1 LNLARPKSHRL
12 KPVSQ
17 RSQFFSA
24 EDGLAKETAK
34 LLKTEVLYQGKVFRL
49 QRDTVIEPGGV
60 EAERDIIVHPGSVVV
75 LPIFK
80 DGRVLLIRQYRHSVG
95 EFLWELVAGRKE
107 PNETPAAAAWRELVE
122 ETGYTAKRLRK
133 LMRVV
138 PTPGFVNEWMWIFAA
153 EGLTEGAA
161 HPEEDEKI
169 TPRIFTLKQ
178 AEKMIERGTL
188 RDAKSICGILYYMRF
203 LKRIR

>member
-1 LNLARPKSHRL
+1 MYANNSNPLEADLVKVRAQVLKS
-12 KPVSQ
+12 
-17 RSQFFSA
+17 
-24 EDGLAKETAK
+24 
-34 LLKTEVLYQGKVFRL
+34 EVLYQGKVFRL

-60 EAERDIIVHPGSVVV
+60 QAERDIIVHPGSVVV

-107 PNETPAAAAWRELVE
+107 PNETPVAAARRELVE

-161 HPEEDEKI
+161 QPEEDEKI
-169 TPRIFTLKQ
+169 TPRIYSLKQ

-203 LKRIR
+203 RKRMR

>member
-1 LNLARPKSHRL
+1 MSK
-12 KPVSQ
+12 K
-17 RSQFFSA
+17 
-24 EDGLAKETAK
+24 TAK
-34 LLKTEVLYQGKVFRL
+34 LLKSEVLYQGKVFRL

-60 EAERDIIVHPGSVVV
+60 QAERDIIVHPGSVVV

-107 PNETPAAAAWRELVE
+107 PNESPIAGARRELLE

-161 HPEEDEKI
+161 QPEEDEKI
-169 TPRIFTLKQ
+169 TPRIFAVKEV
-178 AEKMIERGTL
+178 EKMILRGTL
-188 RDAKSICGILYYMRF
+188 HDAKSICGLLYYIRF
-203 LKRIR
+203 IRRGR

>member
-1 LNLARPKSHRL
+1 MAKS
-12 KPVSQ
+12 
-17 RSQFFSA
+17 
-24 EDGLAKETAK
+24 GAKILSSEILFRGT
-34 LLKTEVLYQGKVFRL
+34 VFQL

-60 EAERDIIVHPGSVVV
+60 QVERDIIVHPGSVVV
-75 LPIFK
+75 LPVFP
-80 DGRVLLIRQYRHSVG
+80 DGRVLLIRQYRHSIG

-107 PNETPAAAAWRELVE
+107 PNESPVSAARRELAE
-122 ETGYTAKRLRK
+122 ETGYVAKRFRK

-153 EGLTEGAA
+153 EGLTQGVA

-188 RDAKSICGILYYMRF
+188 RDAKSICGLLYYMRF
-203 LKRIR
+203 VKRK